1 MEEVARIGIGAEI
14 VGMDGLVWGRVVAEE
29 RKCWRLADGRVA
41 RASKATHGKK
51 WMWAVVADEALN
63 VSCVRPE
70 QEASNE
76 KGIVWPENVI
86 TAVCDWLP
94 LPAALCTKGTAKD
107 WATALTG
114 HLPLVLPPPQTDAFL
129 CFCLLEVLVNFDE
142 DRLPLPVSAVYSEM
156 RSAARRAITNE
167 AYRARLEELIL
178 RKLGPA
184 CKSQQEKF
192 LQQRRPHHICW
203 DAQLKNS
210 GFKSLQ
216 GFARH
221 FASRRLIGIINQRWQ
236 KRIHHSPNLMTCQ
249 EWLLTKVNRQHPLF
263 VDHEAWRLRTSAS

>member
-1 MEEVARIGIGAEI
+1 MSIGIGAEI
-14 VGMDGLVWGRVVAEE
+14 VGIDGSVWGRVVSEE
-29 RKCWRLADGRVA
+29 RKCWRLVDGRVA
-41 RASKATHGKK
+41 RKVAHGKK
-51 WMWAVVADEALN
+51 WIWTAAAKAPIAP
-63 VSCVRPE
+63 CVRLE
-70 QEASNE
+70 QEASND
-76 KGIVWPENVI
+76 KGILWPENVI
-86 TAVCDWLP
+86 TSVCDWLP
-94 LPAALCTKGTAKD
+94 LQAALCIKATAKD
-107 WATALTG
+107 WATVLTG
-114 HLPLVLPPPQTDAFL
+114 HIPLVLPPPQTDALL

-156 RSAARRAITNE
+156 RSAARRAIANE
-167 AYRARLEELIL
+167 VSRARLEELIL

-203 DAQLKNS
+203 DAQLRNS

-221 FASRRLIGIINQRWQ
+221 FASQRLIGILNQRWQ

-263 VDHEAWRLRTSAS
+263 VDHEAWRLRTSVS